1 MINSSNSHSSSC
13 IVNVY
18 FKHKW
23 IIYVALPPTKWLLLN
38 GKIYT
43 VFHLRKELHP
53 LWTMVWSIGLL
64 FLKLFDVVH
73 TWLQNTYKIIEYRNE
88 CVKLFFF
95 FRTNPDKPCHNQ
107 SRQQWTICRWN
118 LISGH
123 RFNYYYFVI
132 SLLVFCRKF

>member
-18 FKHKW
+18 LKHKW
-23 IIYVALPPTKWLLLN
+23 IIYAALPPTKWLLRN

-53 LWTMVWSIGLL
+53 LWTMLWSIGLL
-64 FLKLFDVVH
+64 FFKAVWCCTYL
-73 TWLQNTYKIIEYRNE
+73 TTEYLQHNWIQKWMCKMN
-88 CVKLFFF
+88 LF

-107 SRQQWTICRWN
+107 SRQQWTICRWH
-118 LISGH
+118 LIIGH
-123 RFNYYYFVI
+123 RFNYYYFCHFP
-132 SLLVFCRKF
+132 SCLLS